1 MHVRMYV
8 CVSISTYFIEMERYL
23 RIKYLMCPRWSNKQ
37 GGVIAT
43 HLNIYFWRISL
54 FFYLVYFTRAY
65 QPILTCYVTPQRFL
79 LLSQVAN
86 VIISLTT
93 HKML

>member
-1 MHVRMYV
+1 
-8 CVSISTYFIEMERYL
+8 
-23 RIKYLMCPRWSNKQ
+23 MCPQWSNKQ

-43 HLNIYFWRISL
+43 HLNIHFGGFI

-65 QPILTCYVTPQRFL
+65 QPILTCYVTPQSFL

-86 VIISLTT
+86 VVISQTT

>member
-1 MHVRMYV
+1 MCVHLYV
-8 CVSISTYFIEMERYL
+8 CAPMSIYFIETERYI
-23 RIKYLMCPRWSNKQ
+23 RIKYLMCPWWSNKQ

-43 HLNIYFWRISL
+43 HLNIHFGGF
-54 FFYLVYFTRAY
+54 FFYLVYFTGAY